1 MGALDVRLKQTGPVA
16 LDVLFRCAPGEVV
29 ALLGPS
35 GSGKTTTLKAIAGL
49 LKPQAGRV
57 ALGDDVW
64 FDAETGV
71 FTRPAPL
78 SWPTT

>member
-16 LDVLFRCAPGEVV
+16 HDVLFRCAPGEVV

-64 FDAETGV
+64 FAGNMLAEM
-71 FTRPAPL
+71 TRKKHGKKN
-78 SWPTT
+78 